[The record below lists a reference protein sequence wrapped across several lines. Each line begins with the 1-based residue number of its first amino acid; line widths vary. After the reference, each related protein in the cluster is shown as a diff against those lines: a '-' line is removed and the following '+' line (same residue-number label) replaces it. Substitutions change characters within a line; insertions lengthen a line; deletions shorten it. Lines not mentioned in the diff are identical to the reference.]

1 MKRVSL
7 LATLLISFIPA
18 TLHAQ
23 SFELNAIDGKKWSLD
38 NCKSKAVVVAFI
50 GTQCPVNNAYMP
62 RLVELEGTY
71 RAKGVQF
78 VAINSNYHD
87 SLDAIKDHA
96 KKHGLTFPVLR
107 DEKHMVAQRFGAERH
122 PIVYLLD
129 EKHVVRYQGRID
141 DQYGIGYDRG
151 KATRRYLADAIDA
164 LLDAKDVATT
174 KTAVEGCFITKTPTP
189 PAKQVE
195 TNVTYTKD
203 VSRILQK
210 NCQEC
215 HRPGQIAPMPLL
227 TYDDAAAWSLMIRE
241 VVSDGRMPPWHADS
255 KVSKFSNDRRLSDA
269 DRDTLLAWINA
280 GCPEGDKKD
289 LPKQRDFT
297 NGWTIGQPDVVL
309 SFKDAVTVPAKNVKG
324 VMPYKYVFIPTN
336 FDEDKWIQA
345 VEARP
350 GNHAV
355 VHHIIV
361 YMAKGGKREKN
372 IADGIGSGMLVAYAP
387 GDLGSVFPPGSA
399 KKLPKGATLAFQ
411 MHYTPV
417 ATEQT
422 DKSSIGLIFAKEP
435 PKSEVKTRA
444 ITQQIFAIPPGADNH
459 KVTSKTTFTQDVVLY
474 SMFPHMHLRGKS
486 FKYDIIYPDNKRE
499 TILSVP
505 RYDFGW
511 QSNYLLE
518 KPLRLPAGT
527 KIECTAHFDNSS
539 KNPNNPNASRY
550 VFWGEQTWEE
560 MMIGFCDYAVDTKK

>member
-1 MKRVSL
+1 
-7 LATLLISFIPA
+7 
-18 TLHAQ
+18 
-23 SFELNAIDGKKWSLD
+23 
-38 NCKSKAVVVAFI
+38 
-50 GTQCPVNNAYMP
+50 
-62 RLVELEGTY
+62 
-71 RAKGVQF
+71 
-78 VAINSNYHD
+78 
-87 SLDAIKDHA
+87 
-96 KKHGLTFPVLR
+96 
-107 DEKHMVAQRFGAERH
+107 
-122 PIVYLLD
+122 
-129 EKHVVRYQGRID
+129 
-141 DQYGIGYDRG
+141 
-151 KATRRYLADAIDA
+151 
-164 LLDAKDVATT
+164 
-174 KTAVEGCFITKTPTP
+174 
-189 PAKQVE
+189 
-195 TNVTYTKD
+195 
-203 VSRILQK
+203 
-210 NCQEC
+210 
-215 HRPGQIAPMPLL
+215 
-227 TYDDAAAWSLMIRE
+227 
-241 VVSDGRMPPWHADS
+241 MPPWHADS